1 MAFAPAGFRESDI
14 DRVLDLV
21 KPVSYIEKVEHP
33 VCLNGPNGLVPF
45 TTIPTRPSD
54 SATFVRSM
62 LDWIENHPGFD
73 TVDVFQKLRNRQ
85 YDQLP
90 DILKPRADP
99 AQPIKM
105 QLVVLSN
112 ADGTHN
118 ILKHYLFKNRC
129 AVNIAKDMCFG
140 APLEL
145 KLLSPNPTL
154 SKKAFQWLFE
164 QMGGLQALW
173 FQLKPPQEDI
183 EEIKAIDEGYDFI
196 DKHGPTDAS
205 EFERLRWVS
214 KWTHKNHP
222 SSPIKDWRTATVE
235 KALQAKRNLGSLAKI
250 RKELPINLTGFD
262 RFFLKHAIV
271 PILKYLVDHGLV
283 MLGVNNMGK
292 TPVALAVALMFARH
306 YIQKFG
312 FDAEAQ
318 LRSAPDLDFFRGD
331 PGHIFQPF
339 VLDDGDLNVQ
349 DIRKLKAF
357 LDVSEEEALTYQR
370 WGGAKFIRNQLR
382 IAIDNKHDDSVETQM
397 NDIFPGNERQIVP
410 SNLFYDLIRPA
421 FKKDTTVPDLEA
433 ILKRACFIVITKSY
447 FYVKIAAQPL
457 VYRFRVPASL
467 LTTEAGQRYIEW
479 KRNGTMPPANV
490 LRSEIDI
497 EQRFLQRA
505 LQGEEAQGEFVGPP
519 RRWAAGSLFQQG

>member
-1 MAFAPAGFRESDI
+1 VPGEGDADAGGGRGRKE
-14 DRVLDLV
+14 
-21 KPVSYIEKVEHP
+21 
-33 VCLNGPNGLVPF
+33 
-45 TTIPTRPSD
+45 
-54 SATFVRSM
+54 
-62 LDWIENHPGFD
+62 
-73 TVDVFQKLRNRQ
+73 
-85 YDQLP
+85 
-90 DILKPRADP
+90 
-99 AQPIKM
+99 
-105 QLVVLSN
+105 
-112 ADGTHN
+112 
-118 ILKHYLFKNRC
+118 
-129 AVNIAKDMCFG
+129 
-140 APLEL
+140 
-145 KLLSPNPTL
+145 
-154 SKKAFQWLFE
+154 KKAVTAKE
-164 QMGGLQALW
+164 V
-173 FQLKPPQEDI
+173 
-183 EEIKAIDEGYDFI
+183 DEGYDFI
-196 DKHGPTDAS
+196 DKHGPMDAS

-306 YIQKFG
+306 YIQKLG

-357 LDVSEEEALTYQR
+357 LDVSEEEALAYQR

-397 NDIFPGNERQIVP
+397 NDISPGNERHIVP

-447 FYVKIAAQPL
+447 FYVKVAAQPL
-457 VYRFRVPASL
+457 VYRFRAPASL

-479 KRNGTMPPANV
+479 KRNGTMPAANV
-490 LRSEIDI
+490 LRTEVDI
-497 EQRFLQRA
+497 EQRFLGRA
-505 LQGEEAQGEFVGPP
+505 LTLTEAQGEFVGPP
-519 RRWAAGSLFQQG
+519 RHWAAGSLFHQG